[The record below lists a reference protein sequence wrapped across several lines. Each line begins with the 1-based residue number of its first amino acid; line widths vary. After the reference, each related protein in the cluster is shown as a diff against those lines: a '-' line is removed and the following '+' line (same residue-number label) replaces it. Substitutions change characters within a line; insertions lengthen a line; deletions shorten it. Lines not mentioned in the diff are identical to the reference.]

1 MTTPRIILW
10 VVSLAAISF
19 FLAMNLGTVPIIRA
33 EAGGMRIFDNRPTG
47 YDFETAKQFLSQLS
61 PDGYALYTGLQRKID
76 TLFPTLMAIS
86 LTWALWIMT
95 DFLDKP
101 YRIGICLAA
110 FIGPMCDLT
119 ENHFVGQM
127 LALGP
132 EAITEDLV
140 STASTFSVTKWVL
153 DILATSTFLLLGWQW
168 LLQRSRRA

>member
-1 MTTPRIILW
+1 MSTPRILLW
-10 VVSLAAISF
+10 VVSLAAIFF
-19 FLAMNLGTVPIIRA
+19 FLAMNLGTVPIIRE
-33 EAGGMRIFDNRPTG
+33 EAGGMRIFDNRPFG
-47 YDFETAKQFLSQLS
+47 YDFETSKQFLSQLS
-61 PDGYALYTGLQRKID
+61 PDGYALYTGLQRKLD

-95 DFLDKP
+95 DLMEKP

-140 STASTFSVTKWVL
+140 RTASTFSVTKWVL
-153 DILATSTFLLLGWQW
+153 DILAVVTFLFLSWQW
-168 LLQRSRRA
+168 LLERWRSA